1 MVFIKHYHGSKQV
14 PDSIRLSKDPF
25 RTLLYNFWFRCHKTK
40 NNAVTSVTGM
50 TGSGKSFLCLY
61 LSYKLDPKFTIDN
74 VIFDPAILAERLS
87 NPNRIGENFIYEE
100 AEVSLS
106 SKSHW
111 SEINKIIAKLFS
123 TVRFKR
129 SMIWLNLPSE
139 TQLDSDLRRLRY
151 ANIKTHG
158 IAQDYKGS
166 YSKFSFEFLTPPLV
180 ADSTAKSAKNMQ
192 RDYLVYFK
200 KLESGQIVKQVL
212 TWFKFRLP
220 KDPKFRE
227 LIAQYEEKKANF
239 LADLYKKFKE
249 QLTKE
254 LKSKTVIDL
263 KTVVDAVYNDK
274 EKFYIGGK
282 YSEIEIMSAFELSKT
297 STKAVIRELASREK
311 QIDIDITKEKTGK
324 VIPYSKFIEKL
335 VKGRWI

>member
-1 MVFIKHYHGSKQV
+1 MVFIKHYHGNKAV
-14 PDSIRLSKDPF
+14 PDSIKNAKDPF
-25 RTLLYNFWFRCHKTK
+25 RTLLYNYWFRCHKTK

-61 LSYKLDPKFTIDN
+61 LAYKLDSKFTIDN
-74 VIFDPAILAERLS
+74 VIFDPSILAEKLS
-87 NPNRIGENFIYEE
+87 NPKRIGENFIYEE

-158 IAQDYKGS
+158 IAQDTRGS

-180 ADSTAKSAKNMQ
+180 ADSTSKAAKNMR

-200 KLESGQIVKQVL
+200 KLETGQIIKQVL
-212 TWFKFRLP
+212 TSFKFRIP
-220 KDPKFRE
+220 KDPKFK
-227 LIAQYEEKKANF
+227 LLLSQYEEKKAKF
-239 LADLYKKFKE
+239 LADLYKQFKA
-249 QLTKE
+249 QLITE
-254 LKSKTVIDL
+254 LKSKNVVDL
-263 KTVVDAVYNDK
+263 KVVVDAIYNDK
-274 EKFYIGGK
+274 KKFYVGGR
-282 YSEIEIMSAFELSKT
+282 YSEIEIMSAFDLNKTNTKEVIKEL
-297 STKAVIRELASREK
+297 KAKEK
-311 QIDIDITKEKTGK
+311 EADIQIKKEKTGK
-324 VIPYSKFIEKL
+324 VLPYSKFIEQL
-335 VKGRWI
+335 IKGR